1 MEEKICPNCGRYV
14 GSLEVCPYCGT
25 KMPKHTSYYYAKYG
39 SLTFA
44 LLGIVIILVLAQNMP
59 VQYVQIKDIGPTYN
73 YALVEIRGVI
83 SSAPSLVVKSGG
95 METLYINVDD
105 GTGVMSVHIYNPI
118 VERIAKAGKIPGYGD
133 FVTLKGELYFRGSN
147 RYMIINAPEQITI
160 SKQNAVSM
168 NISAINNIGYPGG
181 NYMRVKVVGHI
192 VNYRI
197 ARNNAYILNFTDGTG
212 YTTVYVPSYMD
223 YLYHFDV
230 NNYTGKKLVICGS
243 LQWYGSEMSGSWE
256 IIPGSLDDMRV
267 VA

>member
-44 LLGIVIILVLAQNMP
+44 VLGIIIILVLAQNMP

-83 SSAPSLVVKSGG
+83 SSPPSLVVKSGG

-118 VERIAKAGKIPGYGD
+118 VERIAKANKIPGYGD
-133 FVTLKGELYFRGSN
+133 FVTMKGELYFRGSN
-147 RYMIINAPEQITI
+147 RYMIINSPEQLQITR
-160 SKQNAVSM
+160 QRAVSM
-168 NISAINNIGYPGG
+168 NISSLNSIEYPGG
-181 NYMRVKVVGHI
+181 NFMRVKLVGHI

-197 ARNNAYILNFTDGTG
+197 TTRNSYVLNFTDGTG
-212 YTTVYVPSYMD
+212 YTTVYIPSYMVE
-223 YLYHFDV
+223 LYGFSID
-230 NNYTGKKLVICGS
+230 NYTSHKLVVCGS
-243 LQWYGSEMSGSWE
+243 LEWYGSEMSGSWE
-256 IIPGSLDDMRV
+256 VIPGSMSDLRV